1 VKFSEEEVREMQE
14 RVARNRKGGGSPAP
28 PKPKK
33 KHKYSAKAVTV
44 DGIRFDSQKE
54 AYYYGK
60 LKLAQKAGEL
70 KYFLRQVPFY
80 LPGGVRYVVDFVE
93 FWNDGEVSFV
103 DVKGYD
109 TPQSKQKRK
118 QVEALWPIKIK
129 LA

>member
-1 VKFSEEEVREMQE
+1 VSKQAKTYRPI
-14 RVARNRKGGGSPAP
+14 R
-28 PKPKK
+28 
-33 KHKYSAKAVTV
+33 HKYRAQRTEL
-44 DGIRFDSQKE
+44 DGIKFDSKKE
-54 AYYYGK
+54 AKYYQG
-60 LKLAQKAGEL
+60 LLLAQRAGNL
-70 KYFLRQVPFY
+70 VFFLRQVPFY

-93 FWNDGEVSFV
+93 FWDDGEVSFV